1 MAGDTLQQQE
11 EQQNPMQGQPQN
23 QNSATVK
30 QEQREAD
37 NRLLDIVSNQL
48 HALGAAVNRMCEMH
62 PGFGMPAGHH
72 EHEAAQAAKA

>member
-1 MAGDTLQQQE
+1 MMEEELRQE
-11 EQQNPMQGQPQN
+11 EQEQIRQGQPQN
-23 QNSATVK
+23 QNSAHNTV
-30 QEQREAD
+30 EQREAD

-62 PGFGMPAGHH
+62 PGFGMPAAHH